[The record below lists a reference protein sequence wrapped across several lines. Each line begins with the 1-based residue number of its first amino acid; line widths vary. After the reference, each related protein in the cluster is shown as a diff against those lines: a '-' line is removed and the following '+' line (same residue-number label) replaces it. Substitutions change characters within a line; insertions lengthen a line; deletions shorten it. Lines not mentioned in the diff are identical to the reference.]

1 MTILLEDKNR
11 REFVIRI
18 INDKST
24 RPTTISVYNFF
35 LAKLRIDPNNMTILE
50 DLVRAGECGDI
61 PQYAIN
67 ALLDKIYPKEVK

>member
-1 MTILLEDKNR
+1 
-11 REFVIRI
+11 
-18 INDKST
+18 
-24 RPTTISVYNFF
+24 VYNFF

-67 ALLDKIYPKEVK
+67 ALLNKIYPKEVK